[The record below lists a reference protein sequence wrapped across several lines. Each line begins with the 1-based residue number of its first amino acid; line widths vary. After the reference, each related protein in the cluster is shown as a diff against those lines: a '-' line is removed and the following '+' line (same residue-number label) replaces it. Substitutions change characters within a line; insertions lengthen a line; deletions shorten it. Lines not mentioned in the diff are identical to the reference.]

1 MKSKSLIG
9 GNGDKRLSKLIFSTS
24 IPKFENE
31 NNIDKEKEKIKNK
44 MKQTSKIRVSRT
56 LNAEY
61 INLFDNNNNQENNHK
76 TTSKKKKNTLHLISQ
91 NISQNSINL
100 NDPNT
105 FYSNYFSSIIEKT
118 DKKTNEN
125 GVPQRLNKLK
135 AFIQSHRP
143 INNNNNINNNNTEHP
158 N

>member
-1 MKSKSLIG
+1 MA
-9 GNGDKRLSKLIFSTS
+9 
-24 IPKFENE
+24 
-31 NNIDKEKEKIKNK
+31 
-44 MKQTSKIRVSRT
+44 KIRVSKT
-56 LNAEY
+56 LNTNH
-61 INLFDNNNNQENNHK
+61 INMLDKNNNNNNQENVNK
-76 TTSKKKKNTLHLISQ
+76 NINKNKKKNTLEIISR

-100 NDPNT
+100 NDPNK

-135 AFIQSHRP
+135 AFIQSHSP
-143 INNNNNINNNNTEHP
+143 INNNNNNNNNDNNNNNKTEHP